1 MAPRLLI
8 VGAGG
13 FGRAVAEAAVASA
26 GFEIVGFADDRSP
39 ALAEREGIR
48 ILGRATNLEC
58 LKPLADFAVVA
69 IGDNALRANFAR
81 KAVQQG
87 FALATVIHPRAF
99 VSPSARVGVGTMIM
113 AGSVIGSSS
122 VLGQGVIVHYGSAID
137 HDCAVGSFSHIGVG
151 ACMIGGVVLG
161 ERVWLH
167 AGCTLGRAVQIGD
180 DVVVSESQR

>member
-13 FGRAVAEAAVASA
+13 FGRAVAEAAAASA
-26 GFEIVGFADDRSP
+26 GFEVVGYADDRLP
-39 ALAEREGIR
+39 APDGLGGIR
-48 ILGRATNLEC
+48 ILGRTADLAS
-58 LKPLADFAVVA
+58 LKPLTDFVVVA
-69 IGDNALRANFAR
+69 IGDNALRTVLAG

-99 VSPSARVGVGTMIM
+99 VSPSARVGAGTMVM

-122 VLGQGVIVHYGSAID
+122 VLGQGVVVHYGSAID
-137 HDCAVGSFSHIGVG
+137 HDCAIGSFSHIGVG
-151 ACMIGGVVLG
+151 ACMSGGVVLG
-161 ERVWLH
+161 ERVWLQ

-180 DVVVSESQR
+180 GIVVSESRR